1 MNTRPVLGS
10 DKGPFALSASFNAD
24 NSCFSVGLESG
35 FRVFSSRTGDQKTAR
50 EVGGGIGCAE
60 MLGTTRYIAF
70 VGGGKQPKFPQN
82 KVQIWNDA
90 TQQISTSLEF
100 KTPVQRVRIS
110 QTHLIVVLLNKVG
123 IYRMKMP
130 PEKVADYETVNNPFG
145 LCELGKNIIA
155 FPGRA
160 VGQVKLFD
168 LTTHNVSIIP
178 AHESPLRALALSAD
192 DTAVATASEAGT
204 LIRLWSFPS
213 CTKLSELR
221 RGVDSA
227 IILSLAFS
235 PSGTT
240 LSVTSDKSTLH
251 IFDLP
256 SPSQQSHTTRAAAD
270 DHKWKLLSKLPLLP
284 RQFSDTYSNCS
295 AKFEMGNE
303 PASFGPAARSATL
316 QAGIPGVPG
325 GRPTKGLLGWLDDST
340 VLVLGAGQDARWE
353 KFVVGFDEAGKRAVW
368 REGWRRYLD

>member
-1 MNTRPVLGS
+1 MNTRPVLDS

-24 NSCFSVGLESG
+24 NSCFSVALESG
-35 FRVFSSRTGDQKTAR
+35 FR

-60 MLGTTRYIAF
+60 MLGTTRYIAL

-82 KVQIWNDA
+82 KVCPDDPHSWQLISHTDSISEVQIWNDA

-100 KTPVQRVRIS
+100 KTPVQRVRLS

-145 LCELGKNIIA
+145 LCELGSTIVA

-160 VGQVKLFD
+160 VGQVKLFN
-168 LTTHNVSIIP
+168 LSTHNVSIIP
-178 AHESPLRALALSAD
+178 AHESPLRALSLSQDCSAL
-192 DTAVATASEAGT
+192 ATASEAGT
-204 LIRLWSFPS
+204 LLRLWSFPA
-213 CTKLSELR
+213 CTKLMELR
-221 RGVDSA
+221 RGVDPA

-240 LSVTSDKSTLH
+240 LAVTSDKSTLH

-256 SPSQQSHTTRAAAD
+256 SAHAAPPSAPGRRPQVEIALEAALAAAPVQRYI
-270 DHKWKLLSKLPLLP
+270 L
-284 RQFSDTYSNCS
+284 
-295 AKFEMGNE
+295 E
-303 PASFGPAARSATL
+303 L
-316 QAGIPGVPG
+316 QHEV
-325 GRPTKGLLGWLDDST
+325 
-340 VLVLGAGQDARWE
+340 
-353 KFVVGFDEAGKRAVW
+353 
-368 REGWRRYLD
+368 